1 MEWEKDYLLAAYPT
15 RFQNLP
21 PTFNWKNKVNSML
34 KLGKT
39 KDKQKEVP
47 SHILQTG
54 YEILLIMT
62 MSDFLHVVFD
72 NYEHSTILMQLFTV
86 FPFGAC
92 GPVHMK

>member
-1 MEWEKDYLLAAYPT
+1 MEWDKDYLLAAYPT

-21 PTFNWKNKVNSML
+21 PTFNEKNKVNSLL

-72 NYEHSTILMQLFTV
+72 NYEILLYLCSYLLF
-86 FPFGAC
+86 FHLE
-92 GPVHMK
+92 PVALYI